1 MYLFL
6 NCIFEFYMHGQY
18 QYPHHQAYAT
28 TCYVLTYWLMMIAER
43 NNSLVKIVIKCVSAY
58 FYVEHNI
65 NN

>member
-1 MYLFL
+1 
-6 NCIFEFYMHGQY
+6 MHG

-28 TCYVLTYWLMMIAER
+28 TCYVLTYRLIMITDC
-43 NNSLVKIVIKCVSAY
+43 NNSLEKIVKKEVSEH